1 MTRSP
6 NAPFAPGHSGNVSR
20 ILFASRLWSH
30 LSLDTDTTTS
40 YTTGTSDLI
49 AASESSTEAAAPVK
63 VRDFA
68 SQPYDGPRGYYVPHP
83 PTELIMSSYR
93 AADIR
98 NTNAIRC
105 GRLGLPYWRGDAD
118 DDSLAPPGY
127 IRPLPKGQGLKIS
140 LGALKRQRDGMEP
153 GEEIRS
159 PKRTRLDLPAPL
171 HFSEDWEVF
180 LERDTRIRFDDC
192 VSVCDPRTYQEAASE
207 VSGSSQG
214 QGQNEEI
221 KKDECSTVPLS
232 HPRHRGTPKPTRPI
246 LKVTSAPRTV
256 AWDLNAWPHPPDEEI
271 LTTPLLEQCGLLPP
285 PGAVPRLSLPRASAP
300 MPGTPPRPD
309 PRTTA
314 LDLAPSHH
322 APADATS
329 PVNAHVSPPTPLRP
343 CQTEWTSRTHRR
355 APAVQPQPEL
365 TPEEMEDFEAWQVE
379 NLLDPGWDPAL
390 SPQANLLAIANS
402 EGVTPYTMDTD
413 VCRWLGLG

>member
-1 MTRSP
+1 
-6 NAPFAPGHSGNVSR
+6 
-20 ILFASRLWSH
+20 
-30 LSLDTDTTTS
+30 
-40 YTTGTSDLI
+40 
-49 AASESSTEAAAPVK
+49 
-63 VRDFA
+63 
-68 SQPYDGPRGYYVPHP
+68 
-83 PTELIMSSYR
+83 MSSYR

-105 GRLGLPYWRGDAD
+105 GRLGLPYWRGDAG

-140 LGALKRQRDGMEP
+140 LGALKRQRDGVEP
-153 GEEIRS
+153 EEEIRS
-159 PKRTRLDLPAPL
+159 PKRTRPDLPRPL
-171 HFSEDWEVF
+171 HFSEDWEAF
-180 LERDTRIRFDDC
+180 LERDTHIRFDDR
-192 VSVCDPRTYQEAASE
+192 VSVCDPRTYQDAISE

-221 KKDECSTVPLS
+221 DNLNKGQCPTAPLS
-232 HPRHRGTPKPTRPI
+232 HPRHHGTSQPTRPI
-246 LKVTSAPRTV
+246 LKMTSAPRTV

-285 PGAVPRLSLPRASAP
+285 PGSVPSLSLPRASAS
-300 MPGTPPRPD
+300 MPGTPPWAN

-314 LDLAPSHH
+314 LDLAPSHQ

-343 CQTEWTSRTHRR
+343 RQMELSSKAHRR
-355 APAVQPQPEL
+355 APAVQLQLEL
-365 TPEEMEDFEAWQVE
+365 TTEEMEDFEAWQVE
-379 NLLDPGWDPAL
+379 NLLDPGWDSAL

-402 EGVTPYTMDTD
+402 EGVTPYRMDTD
-413 VCRWLGLG
+413 VCRWLALGQGTRCP